1 MKIKS
6 FEVGPFYENT
16 YLLTLGNESLVVDPG
31 FYSPSELTFFLESVK
46 SLGTDLIG
54 VLLTHSHV
62 DHVLGLNR
70 LLKQFDIPVYLNT
83 EDLFLWNNFG
93 SQATMFGLNEVG
105 FSFIPNALP
114 TQGRFSIG
122 SFNFECLYTPG
133 HSPDHTAFYFE
144 RDKLVIAGDVLF
156 KESIGRTD
164 LYKGDFDLLE
174 RSIKEKLYTLPEETV
189 VYPGHGP
196 FTTVAHEK
204 RNNPFVRP

>member
-46 SLGTDLIG
+46 SLSTELIG

-93 SQATMFGLNEVG
+93 SQATMFGLNEIG

-114 TQGRFSIG
+114 TEGSFSIG

-144 RDKLVIAGDVLF
+144 GDKLVIAGDALF

-174 RSIKEKLYTLPEETV
+174 RSIKEKLYMLPEETV

-196 FTTVAHEK
+196 STTVAHEK
-204 RNNPFVRP
+204 KNNPFVRP